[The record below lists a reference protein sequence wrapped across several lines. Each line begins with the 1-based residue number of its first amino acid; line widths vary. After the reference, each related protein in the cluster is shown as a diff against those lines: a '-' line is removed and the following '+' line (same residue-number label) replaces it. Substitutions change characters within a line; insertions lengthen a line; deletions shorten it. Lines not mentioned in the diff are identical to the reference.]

1 MRIAIIDCAV
11 SGHRE
16 TYYKQFARTLL
27 ESGNEVVLIA
37 PDGEGLPREVR
48 FSAIPHLALKA
59 LPQHQPIRKKLT
71 VLRNAGVQLYNLY
84 LLRKKIKQFK
94 PDRVFFACLDDMLP
108 TLTPM
113 WLLNLLLPVRWSGL
127 LVQSMLPPYKS
138 YLPDV
143 RRSLRSKN
151 CTGMGVLNE
160 YSVDELLP
168 FQSNVTV
175 FPDFA
180 DLSAPNSDY
189 DLLKRIREKATG
201 RKIVALLG
209 SIHPR
214 KGVDLFL
221 RSCEGLP
228 QNEYFF
234 LIAGK
239 PSLSPAQLQKITDFE
254 KAHPNTLFSL
264 ERIPD
269 EACFNALVA
278 ESDLIFAVYTNFT
291 GSSNLLTKAA
301 AFCKPVVVGSGVC
314 MRRRVE
320 KHQTGISIPSGDESA
335 CVAAIEKLCKG
346 EAIAASCFS
355 EYAEGHRTDRLKG
368 CFSQLFDSSRN

>member
-37 PDGEGLPREVR
+37 PDGNGLPREIR
-48 FSAIPHLALKA
+48 FSAIRHLPLKA

-84 LLRKKIKQFK
+84 LLRREIKQFK

-113 WLLNLLLPVRWSGL
+113 WLLNLLLPVCWSGL
-127 LVQSMLPPYKS
+127 LVQSMLPVYKN
-138 YLPDV
+138 YQPDV

-151 CTGMGVLNE
+151 CTGLGVLNE
-160 YSVDELLP
+160 YSVRELLS
-168 FQSNVTV
+168 FQNNVIV

-180 DLSAPNSDY
+180 DLSAPDTDY
-189 DLLKRIREKATG
+189 DLLKILREKANG
-201 RKIVALLG
+201 RKIVSLLG

-221 RSCEGLP
+221 RSCELLP

-239 PSLSPAQLQKITDFE
+239 PSLSPIHMQKITAFE

-269 EACFNALVA
+269 EACFNALVT

-291 GSSNLLTKAA
+291 GSSNLLTKSA
-301 AFCKPVVVGSGVC
+301 AFQKPVVVGSGIC

-320 KHQTGISIPSGDESA
+320 EHQTGISIPSGDESA

-346 EAIAASCFS
+346 EAIASSRFS
-355 EYAEGHRTDRLKG
+355 EYAEEHRTDRLKN
-368 CFSQLFDSSRN
+368 CFSRLFDSFHN